1 VSTLRRDSPTEL
13 PVTFTWEVSSFFGW
27 GIYGLNMLLHWPGPA
42 FTARIPGEVWLHD
55 RRQQKRVEAAL
66 AQSRALCEK
75 LEGIAGGAATL
86 PMPVLHGLGNGMT
99 ISTSEHGVLLQGT
112 PDIGVVFLEDAFVPP
127 AHLDRLKAMPLI
139 VTGSRWNAD
148 VVAAAGLGSV
158 RTVLQGVD
166 IERFRPQSRA
176 PHDALFRIFSG
187 GKLEVR
193 KGQDLVLLA
202 FRAFAT
208 RHPEARL
215 VTAWHTLWPKISD
228 KFALIADVGAPP
240 RRQDGT
246 ADIEAWAARMGIA
259 PERLLDLGPV
269 PNSEFPRI
277 LAEMDVAVF
286 PNRCEGGTNLVAMEC
301 LAAGVPT
308 ILSAN
313 SGHLDLIERTKTFA
327 LTRQTP
333 LTFEAPDVVDASG
346 WRESDVEEIVELLER
361 IYRERN
367 AARQR
372 ALRAARSMASLSWER
387 QIKALHREV
396 KSHLQ

>member
-1 VSTLRRDSPTEL
+1 MRRDSATEI

-42 FTARIPGEVWLHD
+42 FSARLPGEVWLHD
-55 RRQQKRVEAAL
+55 RRQQRRIETAL

-75 LEGIAGGAATL
+75 LETVAGGAATL
-86 PMPVLHGLGNGMT
+86 PMPVLHGLGNGLALRAV
-99 ISTSEHGVLLQGT
+99 EHGVTLQGT
-112 PDIGVVFLEDAFVPP
+112 PDIAVVFLEDAFVPP
-127 AHLDRLKAMPLI
+127 AQRDHLKAMPLI
-139 VTGSRWNAD
+139 VAGSRWNAD
-148 VVAAAGLGSV
+148 LISAAGLSAV

-166 IERFRPQSRA
+166 VERFRPQPKARR
-176 PHDALFRIFSG
+176 DGLFRIFSG

-215 VTAWHTLWPKISD
+215 VTAWHTLWPHISE
-228 KFALIADVGAPP
+228 KFSLIPGVGAPP
-240 RRQDGT
+240 RRQDGF
-246 ADIEAWAARMGIA
+246 ADIPAWAARMGIA
-259 PERLLDLGPV
+259 SAQLHDVGAI

-277 LAEMDVAVF
+277 LGDVDVAVF

-313 SGHLDLIERTKTFA
+313 SGHLDLIERTETFA
-327 LTRQTP
+327 LTRQRP
-333 LTFEAPDVVDASG
+333 LAIKAPDVVDASG
-346 WRESDVEEIVELLER
+346 WRDSDVEEIVEILEQV
-361 IYRERN
+361 YRERDT
-367 AARQR
+367 ARLR
-372 ALRAARSMASLSWER
+372 ALRAAKAMASLSWKR
-387 QIKALHREV
+387 QIDMLHREV
-396 KSHLQ
+396 RSRLQ